1 MIIAHLQGLILHSLK
16 IIQYKMNFFLP
27 SCSLHAPSD
36 ARHFPQCP
44 LLHGLTETEPLP
56 IIPMD
61 TVIAMGSEGRPEG
74 SRPWATSLQQSW
86 PDGYTVGQVTSP
98 NGYGVLI
105 GWLWALGKRASIVI
119 IYREES
125 MVTLARTR
133 KGLGGG
139 EMGKEGEKVLA
150 R

>member
-16 IIQYKMNFFLP
+16 IIQYKMNFSSQVALHTLP
-27 SCSLHAPSD
+27 LMPD
-36 ARHFPQCP
+36 IFQCP
-44 LLHGLTETEPLP
+44 LLHGLTETEPLS

-74 SRPWATSLQQSW
+74 SRTWAASLQQSW
-86 PDGYTVGQVTSP
+86 PRGYTVGQVMSP

-105 GWLWALGKRASIVI
+105 GWLWALGKRASTVS

-125 MVTLARTR
+125 MVTLARSR